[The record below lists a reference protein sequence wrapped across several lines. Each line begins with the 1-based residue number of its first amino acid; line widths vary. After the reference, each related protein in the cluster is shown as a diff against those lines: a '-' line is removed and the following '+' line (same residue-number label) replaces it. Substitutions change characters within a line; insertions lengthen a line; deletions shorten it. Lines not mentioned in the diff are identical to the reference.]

1 MGIEEIWYQSYL
13 LLNVAKMDLKYEK
26 TTENRGYDYVWPSK
40 IVQVEGRQVEMTGGC
55 SRF

>member
-1 MGIEEIWYQSYL
+1 
-13 LLNVAKMDLKYEK
+13 MDLKYEK